1 MKRPRILL
9 ILCDPYLAGIYGR
22 KFERDGWDV
31 DVEEQVA
38 NGERR
43 AAKTQPDVL
52 LLEVDCVADIIK
64 EVKRLR
70 SLPTLI
76 RTKIVLLAKEAEREL
91 IEDAMA
97 VGADSFLLL
106 GHFVPQEA
114 VSKMRHL
121 IN

>member
-1 MKRPRILL
+1 M

-31 DVEEQVA
+31 DIAEEVQD
-38 NGERR
+38 GERR
-43 AAKTQPDVL
+43 AAKSPPAIVM
-52 LLEVDCVADIIK
+52 LEIDCVADVVA

-76 RTKIVLLAKEAEREL
+76 RTKLVLLAKEADREL

-106 GHFVPQEA
+106 GHFVPLEA
-114 VSKMRHL
+114 VTKMRAL
-121 IN
+121 L